1 MTQIYDPYANHV
13 YDPVE
18 QRAFEG
24 SSTNYRNFQRSLLS
38 GEADTL
44 AAREL
49 LALQMRSEHAVRNNG
64 YAETAL
70 NKYMTSMGSVKINWK
85 DAKNK
90 VHSQMQDYWDE
101 FAENPNLDGY
111 GTLCNTESVWHASMF
126 VTGNAF
132 TRMVIRRQ
140 GNPNKIPLKLQNIP
154 SQLHNVFYMGDNA
167 QDIVRNGIKFVDSK
181 PETYYFR
188 KGIHEQLW
196 YNTSNTFPQ
205 VEIPAN
211 ELLHLFIRK
220 SPGQWLGIPYLS
232 SVLLNLYELDELNDA
247 TIAKQKAAQAIAWIV
262 ENTNPLSMTPT
273 GTPIVTQDKDKKD
286 KIVFKSTGGN
296 TQYLNKGERIN
307 FYQSTDIGANLP
319 VLIKAE
325 LHRISATVGI
335 PYHKL
340 TGDTSGLDFSS
351 IRAIGIE
358 LRTRLEYIH
367 HVYTISLGL
376 APLTLYFK
384 QLSKLTSK
392 KVSNAIP
399 VYQLPRWYG
408 VDALKDAQADLL
420 EVQSGFSTLESK
432 LDERHTTFEQIIADR
447 EKIKESGLEHLLST
461 ATNTMTNQMENTS
474 ANPKSTSA

>member
-1 MTQIYDPYANHV
+1 MTQFYDPYGNYI

-24 SSTNYRNFQRSLLS
+24 SSTNYRNAQRTLLS

-44 AAREL
+44 AAREI

-64 YAETAL
+64 YAKTAL
-70 NKYMTSMGSVKINWK
+70 TKYITSMGSVKVNWK
-85 DAKNK
+85 DGKNK
-90 VHSQMQDYWDE
+90 VHTQMQDYWDE

-111 GTLCNTESVWHASMF
+111 GTLCNTESVWHSSVF
-126 VTGNAF
+126 VTGSAF
-132 TRMVIRRQ
+132 TRMVIRKQ
-140 GNPNKIPLKLQNIP
+140 GNKNKIPLKLQNIP
-154 SQLHNVFYMGDNA
+154 SQLHNVFYMGNNSS
-167 QDIVRNGIKFVDSK
+167 DIVRNGIKFVDTK

-196 YNTSNTFPQ
+196 YNVSNTFPQ

-211 ELLHLFIRK
+211 ELLHIFVRE
-220 SPGQWLGIPYLS
+220 SAGQWIGIPYLS
-232 SVLLNLYELDELNDA
+232 AILLSLYELDELNDA

-262 ENTNPLSMTPT
+262 ENTNPLNMTPT
-273 GTPIVTQDKDKKD
+273 GSPIVTKDKEKQD

-325 LHRISATVGI
+325 LHRIAATVGI
-335 PYHKL
+335 PYHNL

-358 LRTRLEYIH
+358 LRTRIEYIH
-367 HVYTISLGL
+367 HMYTIPLGL
-376 APLTLYFK
+376 TPLTSYFK
-384 QLSKLTSK
+384 NLGKLYSK
-392 KVSNAIP
+392 KVGNAVP

-432 LDERHTTFEQIIADR
+432 LDERHTTFEQIMADR
-447 EKIKESGLEHLLST
+447 DKIKESGLDHLLST
-461 ATNTMTNQMENTS
+461 ETNTMTNQMGNTQ
-474 ANPKSTSA
+474 ANPKSTTA